1 MRYLVVLCLMLVA
14 CGPSESASQ
23 KAMQVWVVSTLDGEV
38 QPFADL
44 QLAADMGGAAGKPVL
59 LNVAATWCP
68 PCVEEL
74 PSLDALGKSGQ
85 AKVVVI
91 FTDKEAQTVKDFLR
105 EQPYGS
111 GFTVWFDS
119 QGIVTREKLG
129 ALALPVSYV
138 LDPSLTITRVEAG
151 GREWA
156 EERF

>member
-1 MRYLVVLCLMLVA
+1 
-14 CGPSESASQ
+14 
-23 KAMQVWVVSTLDGEV
+23 MQVWVGKNVAEVVVGTLDGEV
-38 QPFADL
+38 QPMTDL

-105 EQPYGS
+105 DKDYGS

-119 QGIVTREKLG
+119 QGIVTRDKLG

-138 LDPSLTITRVEAG
+138 LDSNLIISRVEAG

-156 EERF
+156 RGL